1 MSVTGRTAHCRIHNQ
16 YPGNVFKKLS
26 LLTFQ
31 MPLNQQLGQNQAGT
45 PRSIESI
52 IPRIVDEVAEFGQ
65 D

>member
-1 MSVTGRTAHCRIHNQ
+1 
-16 YPGNVFKKLS
+16 
-26 LLTFQ
+26 
-31 MPLNQQLGQNQAGT
+31 MPLDQQLGQNQAGT